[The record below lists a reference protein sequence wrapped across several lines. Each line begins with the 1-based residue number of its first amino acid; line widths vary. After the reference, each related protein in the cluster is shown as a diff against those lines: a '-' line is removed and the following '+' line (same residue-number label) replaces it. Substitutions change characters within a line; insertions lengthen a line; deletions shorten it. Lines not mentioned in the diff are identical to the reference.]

1 MLSQTFYNPILNYI
15 IIVFGAI
22 FGLVLILKLLKSNDN
37 KFGFAF
43 ITIVPGR
50 GIDGIGDMPDNIV
63 DPAKI
68 AVGIG
73 EGLLFILNHAWFK
86 FFMDYCGIVGLVV
99 L

>member
-1 MLSQTFYNPILNYI
+1 MVSHTFYNPILNYI
-15 IIVFGAI
+15 IIVLGAI
-22 FGLVLILKLLKSNDN
+22 IGLVLILKLLKSNDN

-43 ITIVPGR
+43 LTIVPGR
-50 GIDGIGDMPDNIV
+50 GIEGVGDMPDIIV
-63 DPAKI
+63 DPVKI
-68 AVGIG
+68 AVEIG